1 MWNNDGVLEN
11 DVEVRKS
18 WYCDLDHYT
27 DGKWVLHDETKH
39 CANMKTCKG
48 SGAALV
54 KNHDKTLIGILGK
67 ANPSC
72 ENEIKIERTFVK
84 VAHSEVLNFIKTSKK
99 GLKKSLKKISFLI

>member
-1 MWNNDGVLEN
+1 MWNNDGELEN
-11 DVEVRKS
+11 DRKVTS
-18 WYCDLDHYT
+18 SVYCKADYNKDGELDI
-27 DGKWVLHDETKH
+27 HDETKH
-39 CANMKTCKG
+39 CAEMKTCKG

-72 ENEIKIERTFVK
+72 KNEIKIERTFVK

-99 GLKKSLKKISFLI
+99 GLKKIN